1 MVEPTGVLA
10 SAARDPEAQSP
21 PFDTTVPHASRMYD
35 YLLGGKDNFAADR
48 EAADQL
54 VAIGPATPL
63 AVRENRAFLGRAVR
77 YLAGEVGV
85 RQFLDIG
92 TGIPAADNTHEVAQ
106 RVAADSRIV
115 YVDNDPIVLA
125 HARALLTSA
134 HAGTVSYLD
143 SDLRDP
149 DTILEAA
156 GRWLDFGTP
165 VAIMLVM
172 ILHLIPDSDDPWR
185 IVSRLLEAAAPGSY
199 LVVSHPASDVQ
210 ADTIAAIARHVNQL
224 MPTTPMTLR
233 GRAEVGRFFDGL
245 DVLPPGLVSQNRW
258 RPDRPVPDD
267 EPDVA
272 CYAAVGRKPG

>member
-1 MVEPTGVLA
+1 MAEPISVLA
-10 SAARDPEAQSP
+10 SGARDPEAEPP

-35 YLLGGKDNFAADR
+35 YLLGGKDNFEADR
-48 EAADQL
+48 KAAEEL
-54 VAIGPATPL
+54 VAISPAT
-63 AVRENRAFLGRAVR
+63 RRAFHGRAVR

-143 SDLRDP
+143 ADLRDP

-156 GRWLDFGTP
+156 RQRLDFGAP
-165 VAIMLVM
+165 IAIMLVL

-185 IVSRLLEAAAPGSY
+185 IVCRLVDAVPPGSY
-199 LVVSHPASDVQ
+199 LVVSHPASDR
-210 ADTIAAIARHVNQL
+210 DAANATAVAGRVNQR
-224 MPTTPMTLR
+224 MQGPPMTLR
-233 GRAEVGRFFDGL
+233 SHAEVSRFFDGL
-245 DVLPPGLVSQNRW
+245 DVLPPGLVPQNRW
-258 RPDRPVPDD
+258 PDRAAQDE
-267 EPDVA
+267 EPDIG
-272 CYAAVGRKPG
+272 CYGGVGRKPG

>member
-1 MVEPTGVLA
+1 MAEPIGVLA
-10 SAARDPEAQSP
+10 TGARAPGADPP
-21 PFDTTVPHASRMYD
+21 PFDTTVPHPSRMYD

-48 EAADQL
+48 EAAEQL
-54 VAIGPATPL
+54 VAISPATRK

-77 YLAGEVGV
+77 YLAGEAGV

-106 RVAADSRIV
+106 RIAAGSRTV

-134 HAGTVSYLD
+134 HAGTVSYVD
-143 SDLRDP
+143 SDLRDL

-156 GRWLDFGTP
+156 RKRLDFGAP

-185 IVSRLLEAAAPGSY
+185 IVRRLVDAVAPGSY
-199 LVVSHPASDVQ
+199 LVVSHPARDVQ
-210 ADTIAAIARHVNQL
+210 ADTVAAITKHVNQL
-224 MPTTPMTLR
+224 MPATPMTLR
-233 GRAEVGRFFDGL
+233 RRAEVGRFFGGL

-267 EPDVA
+267 EPDLA
-272 CYAAVGRKPG
+272 CYVAVGRKPV

>member
-1 MVEPTGVLA
+1 MNEEWPASDGRPEPA
-10 SAARDPEAQSP
+10 I
-21 PFDTTVPHASRMYD
+21 DTTVPHSARIWNYW
-35 YLLGGKDNFAADR
+35 LGGKDNYSVDR
-48 EAADQL
+48 
-54 VAIGPATPL
+54 VAGDEYCRIYPGIVDMA
-63 AVRENRAFLGRAVR
+63 REDRDFLGRAIR
-77 YLAGEVGV
+77 YLAGEAGI

-115 YVDNDPIVLA
+115 YVDNDPVVLA
-125 HARALLTSA
+125 HARALLTSTR
-134 HAGTVSYLD
+134 AGTVSYLNA
-143 SDLRDP
+143 DLRDP

-156 GRWLDFGTP
+156 RQQLDFGAP

-185 IVSRLLEAAAPGSY
+185 IVRRLVDAVPPGSY
-199 LVVSHPASDVQ
+199 LVVSHPPTDMDADVS
-210 ADTIAAIARHVNQL
+210 AAVARRVNQL
-224 MPTTPMTLR
+224 MQGSPMTLR

-245 DVLPPGLVSQNRW
+245 DLLPPGLVPQNRW

-272 CYAAVGRKPG
+272 CYGAVGRKPG

>member
-1 MVEPTGVLA
+1 MAERIGALA
-10 SAARDPEAQSP
+10 SGARNPEADPP
-21 PFDTTVPHASRMYD
+21 PFDTTVPHAARMYD

-48 EAADQL
+48 EAAEQL
-54 VAIGPATPL
+54 VAINPEARM
-63 AVRENRAFLGRAVR
+63 AVRANRAFHGRAVR
-77 YLAGEVGV
+77 YLAAEVGV

-106 RVAADSRIV
+106 RVAAGARVV
-115 YVDNDPIVLA
+115 YVDNDPVVLA

-156 GRWLDFGTP
+156 GQRLDFGAP

-185 IVSRLLEAAAPGSY
+185 IVRRLVGAVPPGSY
-199 LVVSHPASDVQ
+199 LVVSHPATDVG
-210 ADTIAAIARHVNQL
+210 ADVAAAIAGRVNQRML
-224 MPTTPMTLR
+224 ATPMTLR
-233 GRAEVGRFFDGL
+233 SHAEVNRFFDGL
-245 DVLPPGLVSQNRW
+245 NVLPPGLVPQNRW
-258 RPDRPVPDD
+258 LPNRPIPDE
-267 EPDVA
+267 EPDVG
-272 CYAAVGRKPG
+272 CYGAVGRKPG

>member
-1 MVEPTGVLA
+1 MAEPISVVA
-10 SAARDPEAQSP
+10 SGARYPEAEPP

-48 EAADQL
+48 EAAEQL
-54 VAIGPATPL
+54 VAIDPDVRG
-63 AVRENRAFLGRAVR
+63 AVRANRAFHGRAVR

-134 HAGTVSYLD
+134 HAGTVSYVD

-149 DTILEAA
+149 DTILRAA
-156 GRWLDFGTP
+156 RKRLDFGAP
-165 VAIMLVM
+165 VAIMLLLV
-172 ILHLIPDSDDPWR
+172 LHLIPDSDDPWR
-185 IVSRLLEAAAPGSY
+185 IVGRLVDAVPPGSY
-199 LVVSHPASDVQ
+199 LVVSHPASDMDVPS
-210 ADTIAAIARHVNQL
+210 AEAVAGRVNQR
-224 MPTTPMTLR
+224 MQATPMTLR
-233 GRAEVGRFFDGL
+233 SHGEVSRFFDGL

-258 RPDRPVPDD
+258 PDPAARYD
-267 EPDVA
+267 EPHVGG
-272 CYAAVGRKPG
+272 YGAVGRKPG